1 MGNKGIY
8 SVGKKF
14 SKALYLFAKHNIL
27 WVSRERRMK
36 PYVYGIF
43 FFKILKEE
51 N

>member
-1 MGNKGIY
+1 MSNKGIY

-14 SKALYLFAKHNIL
+14 DKTLYLFAKHNIL

-43 FFKILKEE
+43 FFFLKKKI